1 MKNLSNFILII
12 ASVFFI
18 YACGTSNENTKSEST
33 ITKDLLSA
41 RYDRL
46 LSYSVDSVSFPR
58 SYTRAENSVR
68 GVLPS
73 DWTSGFFPGNLWLLH
88 KLTGDDEYKRKAIE
102 WTAYMENEKYN
113 DRTHDMGFKIYCSY
127 GNGYKETNREDYKDI
142 IIKSAKTLCTRFN
155 KNVGS
160 IRSWDFNSDVWEFPV
175 IIDNMMNLEL
185 LFEATR
191 LSGDSTF
198 HHIAVTHAN
207 KTLKNHYRE
216 DGSSYHVLVYDTI
229 NGNVLDKVTHQGISD
244 ESIWARGQAWGVYGY
259 TMSYRYTKDP
269 TYLARAE
276 SSAAFYL
283 NHPTLRED
291 GIPYWDFKDPAIP
304 DAPRDVS
311 AATVMA
317 SALLELSSFTNNDE
331 YAAYSNKVIQSL
343 TSKEYVLH
351 ADLSAPFILDHSTG
365 NWPKKDEMDE
375 PIVYA
380 DYYFLESLLRSK

>member
-207 KTLKNHYRE
+207 TTLKNHYRE

>member
-41 RYDRL
+41 RYDKL

>member
-41 RYDRL
+41 RYDKL

-207 KTLKNHYRE
+207 TTLKNHYRE

>member
-88 KLTGDDEYKRKAIE
+88 KLTGDDEYKRKAME